1 MSRKEVKNSSS
12 VRKCVFFSEEAE
24 VYEVSPFRS
33 FGSLRVSFDSATRR
47 CIQARANLEKAKR
60 KESVCLT
67 VKIHF
72 EEKREPVAAH
82 NLH

>member
-1 MSRKEVKNSSS
+1 MFENVF
-12 VRKCVFFSEEAE
+12 FFSEEAE